1 MKKAEQIKLCRS
13 IKDSPDWL
21 SEKFSKP
28 MAWID
33 LLLLAE
39 DGSIQASFGELA
51 KRWKWSVTR
60 VIRFLE
66 ILNEN
71 KAIEMFHETFHG
83 TITKHLIALKSDD
96 YKGSETIAKHFTKRL
111 EKESPLCPPA
121 PSPSSFSPTPPISS
135 SPSTPP
141 IIPQEKEDF
150 SGKES
155 QKKNASNQDTAVRQ
169 MTSPQPPS
177 VELPF
182 RSQAF
187 ASAWALLC
195 SQPKWKKKSQ
205 SALNMSLK
213 KLAKYDEDFAIML
226 IEDSIANDW
235 QGVVFTGTDERYRKW
250 KEKNKTEK
258 LNVNA
263 LWDR

>member
-1 MKKAEQIKLCRS
+1 MKKAEQIKLYRS

-39 DGSIQASFGELA
+39 DGSIQTSFGELA

-71 KAIEMFHETFHG
+71 KTIEMFHETFHG

-111 EKESPLCPPA
+111 EKESPLCPPD

-150 SGKES
+150 LGKES
-155 QKKNASNQDTAVRQ
+155 QKKNEPGDDIPVS
-169 MTSPQPPS
+169 
-177 VELPF
+177 LPF
-182 RSQAF
+182 QSQAF
-187 ASAWALLC
+187 YNAWNLLR

-250 KEKNKTEK
+250 KENNKTDK
-258 LNVNA
+258 LNVNS

>member
-1 MKKAEQIKLCRS
+1 
-13 IKDSPDWL
+13 
-21 SEKFSKP
+21 
-28 MAWID
+28 
-33 LLLLAE
+33 
-39 DGSIQASFGELA
+39 
-51 KRWKWSVTR
+51 
-60 VIRFLE
+60 
-66 ILNEN
+66 
-71 KAIEMFHETFHG
+71 
-83 TITKHLIALKSDD
+83 
-96 YKGSETIAKHFTKRL
+96 
-111 EKESPLCPPA
+111 
-121 PSPSSFSPTPPISS
+121 
-135 SPSTPP
+135 
-141 IIPQEKEDF
+141 
-150 SGKES
+150 
-155 QKKNASNQDTAVRQ
+155 

-205 SALNMSLK
+205 SALSMSLK